1 MLLKG
6 KENLTSLGLQRR
18 SAMALALG
26 QSLGVRLTEL
36 TNSLQIQ
43 VSPEK
48 KTLVQFILSISSS
61 SPLQIFCF

>member
-48 KTLVQFILSISSS
+48 QTLVQFILSISSFT
-61 SPLQIFCF
+61 LQIFCF